1 MIKSSH
7 SKTILQIVPHT
18 TYSGIEL
25 SARDI
30 IIGLQSRGYNVI
42 VISGSIVLEDYFQSR
57 GIKHYAMDIHS
68 GNFFTILRNAAKI
81 INIIKHDN
89 IDIIHARSRAP
100 AWSCY
105 IAAIRTKKPFITTF
119 HAIYDNS
126 NFMKRYYN
134 SIMAR
139 GQRVTAIS
147 QFIKAYIE
155 KNYLIDNDRVRVI
168 RRGIDTS
175 YFNIDLVDDKI
186 KTRYKEKYFV
196 ADVPVILLP
205 ATLVH
210 WKGQMLV
217 LNALDK
223 IRDLDFYCI
232 FVGDLS
238 KNLDYTADIRAKVT
252 DLKFQSKVK
261 IFSQEPD
268 MRSLYA
274 ISDIVLSA
282 STAPDAF
289 NRSIVEAQSM
299 ENIVISTNIGSSSEI
314 VNKDNGFLLHTI
326 DADSLANQIRYVL
339 SNLASK
345 QLKVMKKNARQSAIA
360 QYDLK
365 HMIDETA
372 AVYKEMT
379 E

>member
-1 MIKSSH
+1 MIKPCH

-18 TYSGIEL
+18 TYSGIEF

-30 IIGLQSRGYNVI
+30 IIGLKNRGYNVI
-42 VISGSIVLEDYFQSR
+42 VISGSIVLEDYFKSR
-57 GIKHYAMDIHS
+57 GIKHYAMNIHS
-68 GNFFTILRNAAKI
+68 TNFFTILRNAAKI
-81 INIIKHDN
+81 VNIIKNEN

-105 IAAIRTKKPFITTF
+105 IAAIRTKKRFITTF

-126 NFMKRYYN
+126 SIIKRYYN

-139 GQRVTAIS
+139 GETVIGIS
-147 QFIKAYIE
+147 KFIEEYIG
-155 KNYLIDNDRVRVI
+155 KHYRIDKDRVRVI

-175 YFNIDLVDDKI
+175 YFNINLVDDDANI
-186 KTRYKEKYFV
+186 RYKEKYFV
-196 ADVPVILLP
+196 TDVPVILLP
-205 ATLVH
+205 ATFIH

-217 LNALDK
+217 LNAFDK

-232 FVGDLS
+232 FIGDLS
-238 KNLDYTADIRAKVT
+238 KNLNYTAAIRAKIT

-268 MRSLYA
+268 MRPLYA

-299 ENIVISTNIGSSSEI
+299 EKIVISTNIGSSSEI
-314 VNKDNGFLLHTI
+314 VNKDNGFLLDRI
-326 DADSLANQIRYVL
+326 DADSLANQIRDTL
-339 SNLASK
+339 SNLSSK
-345 QLKVMKKNARQSAIA
+345 QFKSMAKNARQSAIEK
-360 QYDLK
+360 YDLK
-365 HMIDETA
+365 HMIEQTA
-372 AVYKEMT
+372 AVYKTMAD
-379 E
+379 